1 MVSPIF
7 KSPFS
12 RFIFALLIF
21 LQWIQICSALV
32 RGDSICKHSICVSA
46 TLEGDTVTY
55 EMTSLAKSIGWMALG
70 FGPHMS
76 HTHSV
81 IMWRNEDGTTTLSQ
95 RYASGYHEPKLENAP
110 PRVATIVEPRTLINL
125 QADSTTYAFQIPAN
139 HSLLQ
144 SENPS
149 ESLVFAYSL
158 VLPDKAPDATLAK
171 HKRVQVGYL
180 TFDVTKEFVLPTPER
195 LTRPI
200 STANDLNRVEKVIV
214 LHAFCVSLG
223 FLVLLPAGSLIGRL
237 GRSFTPKWFK
247 AHWVSNMVL
256 ALPVITLG
264 VLLGPVIVY
273 IKPTFRIHLAN
284 AHEICGVILL
294 FLYYAQ
300 VLLGRYIH
308 EQRNKLAEIGP
319 ITRPH
324 PPLNILHI
332 CFGVSIIGLAFF
344 QVRSG
349 LQWWETLTGRPPITP
364 WAYPLWH
371 VWIVLLPLAYF
382 GGYVLLPRQ
391 LTLERES
398 YIRLSRSESEN
409 PESSHLVEEE

>member
-1 MVSPIF
+1 MF
-7 KSPFS
+7 QNPFS
-12 RFIFALLIF
+12 RFTLLIL
-21 LQWIQICSALV
+21 LQWIQLCFALQRDSA
-32 RGDSICKHSICVSA
+32 CKHSICVSA

-55 EMTSLAKSIGWMALG
+55 EMTSLATSIGWMALG

-81 IMWRNEDGTTTLSQ
+81 IMWHNQDGTTTLSQ
-95 RYASGYHEPKLENAP
+95 RYASGYHEPKENTP
-110 PRVATIVEPRTLINL
+110 PRVAIIVEPSTLVNL
-125 QADSTTYAFQIPAN
+125 SADSTTYAFQIPAN

-144 SENPS
+144 STNPS

-158 VLPDKAPDATLAK
+158 VLPDKAPDATLAQ
-171 HKRVQVGYL
+171 HQRVGYL
-180 TFDVTKEFVLPTPER
+180 TFDLTKEFMLPIPQR
-195 LTRPI
+195 PTRPKP
-200 STANDLNRVEKVIV
+200 TAKELNRIEKVIV

-223 FLVLLPAGSLIGRL
+223 FLVLLPAGSLIARW

-247 AHWVSNMVL
+247 AHWVTNMVL

-284 AHEICGVILL
+284 AHEVCGVILL

-300 VLLGRYIH
+300 VALGRYIH
-308 EQRNKLAEIGP
+308 EQRNRLAEIGP

-332 CFGVSIIGLAFF
+332 CCGVSIIGLAFF

-391 LTLERES
+391 LRLEGES
-398 YIRLSRSESEN
+398 YIRLPTV
-409 PESSHLVEEE
+409 PEANAQSSNLLQEEEGSEQNTA